1 MILAAFA
8 VAAALNGMS
17 PGIAIERMPGP
28 RMPPPDMNDGVARTP
43 NLYRPPSN
51 CGDIHRQVV
60 ERQKEELKKL
70 GRLPNG
76 VAQYAVARTVGG
88 CGVAAP
94 IGYHPGYL
102 LPGAA
107 DQPAVSAPP
116 KP

>member
-1 MILAAFA
+1 MILASLAL
-8 VAAALNGMS
+8 AAALNG
-17 PGIAIERMPGP
+17 PAALIALERMPGP
-28 RMPPPDMNDGVARTP
+28 RMPPPPSGDLFRTP
-43 NLYRPPSN
+43 NLYRPDSN

-70 GRLPNG
+70 GQLPNG
-76 VAQYAVARTVGG
+76 AVQYAVMRTVGG

-94 IGYHPGYL
+94 LGYHPGYL

-107 DQPAVSAPP
+107 DRPAATATPP